1 MGTPVHELAAQAP
14 NVTVPDDFDL
24 GDEDEKLD
32 DCSAK
37 PFLFV
42 LYVQITSQRKEI
54 SLFEFENRRAAS
66 V

>member
-32 DCSAK
+32 DCSTRL
-37 PFLFV
+37 FLFV
-42 LYVQITSQRKEI
+42 L
-54 SLFEFENRRAAS
+54 
-66 V
+66 